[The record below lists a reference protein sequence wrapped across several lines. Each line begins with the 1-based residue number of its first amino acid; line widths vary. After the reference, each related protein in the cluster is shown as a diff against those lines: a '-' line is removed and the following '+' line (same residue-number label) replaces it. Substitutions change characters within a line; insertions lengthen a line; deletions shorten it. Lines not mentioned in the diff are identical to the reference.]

1 MCVNHGLVFP
11 VAADN
16 ANPASAAKY
25 QRNFDY
31 IVKSLKA
38 IQSQISDACSETM
51 ETIFVRE
58 QRDRHPLKP
67 MRIWK
72 RMSDNFHK

>member
-25 QRNFDY
+25 QCNFDY

-38 IQSQISDACSETM
+38 IQSQISDSCSETM